1 MIAGGAAEEAR
12 AARDAGASRTAA
24 SALGFDDLLA
34 GDGGAVKASHRRYGR
49 RQMTWLRKMEGVEVV
64 DRTGLGDREAAAL
77 VLAAVDRQLAD
88 SRTNPFG

>member
-1 MIAGGAAEEAR
+1 
-12 AARDAGASRTAA
+12 
-24 SALGFDDLLA
+24 
-34 GDGGAVKASHRRYGR
+34 
-49 RQMTWLRKMEGVEVV
+49 MTWLRRMEGVEVV